1 MFTFSFS
8 HQTTCL
14 GYLTNV
20 LHFVAATPTVS
31 MTCFPSSASASSC
44 SSSSTSHLASPPV
57 CSLFLLFL
65 LFLCLHL
72 INEAGLLSFCSF
84 YHFVH
89 AFFLSFFRLLY
100 YVFSLCFCSNLLLR
114 FSICVPKLWPPL
126 LRRPLVFSSR
136 TRLEGAAA
144 ARTRPPATQM
154 TLSWCL
160 LTSPVRKQRVL
171 T

>member
-1 MFTFSFS
+1 MFTFSVS

-20 LHFVAATPTVS
+20 LHFVTATPTVS

-72 INEAGLLSFCSF
+72 INEAGLLSVGSF
-84 YHFVH
+84 YHVVH
-89 AFFLSFFRLLY
+89 AFFLCFYTMYSFSVPAAISCWGSAFACQSSGLTYPGSHWFSPQGLVWRGRQQQELILLWHRWLCHCAS
-100 YVFSLCFCSNLLLR
+100 SLH
-114 FSICVPKLWPPL
+114 
-126 LRRPLVFSSR
+126 
-136 TRLEGAAA
+136 
-144 ARTRPPATQM
+144 Q
-154 TLSWCL
+154 
-160 LTSPVRKQRVL
+160 
-171 T
+171 